1 MCDRTDKRGTRAC
14 GWREA
19 PAPKPLGAWHAQA
32 GRAGRHPA
40 GGRVR
45 AGTARVG
52 ATDAVRAERLLVVE
66 SLAAAPRATRPT
78 LMQFAQKGCWAE
90 TVQPFVEFCL
100 AEGTLGSRNAGAC
113 PSRLGGRAREGR
125 GQRTGRSDTGRT
137 AVGRAGS
144 FLLVPV
150 LRTSTT
156 GRTISVVRVFLARG
170 FRMIRGSPPSA
181 CKHRRCRQR
190 RRRIGPHDDSAAL
203 RGT

>member
-1 MCDRTDKRGTRAC
+1 MARSACAEAAGSVARASGPRGKASGR
-14 GWREA
+14 
-19 PAPKPLGAWHAQA
+19 
-32 GRAGRHPA
+32 RAGA
-40 GGRVR
+40 GGHRTSR
-45 AGTARVG
+45 GDRCGSRRKADGR
-52 ATDAVRAERLLVVE
+52 R
-66 SLAAAPRATRPT
+66 AAAPRATRPT

-90 TVQPFVEFCL
+90 TVQPFVEFCM